1 MNLQDELVN
10 QAARKMAHDI
20 DTEILMTAM
29 DWKSFELSK
38 GTVYG
43 TEYLTVH
50 PNNSDAWNEMMQW
63 MIEQF
68 GPSADNGVWTP
79 DMRWYANNA
88 KFWFR
93 SEQDLMMFVLKWS

>member
-10 QAARKMAHDI
+10 QAARQMAHDI

-29 DWKSFELSK
+29 DWKPFALSK
-38 GTVYG
+38 GTIYG

-50 PNNSDAWNEMMQW
+50 PNNSNAWNEMMAW

-68 GPSADNGVWTP
+68 GPSADDGVWICVG
-79 DMRWYANNA
+79 MRTMPSFGSVMNKTCYC
-88 KFWFR
+88 
-93 SEQDLMMFVLKWS
+93 LY